1 MEVRK
6 NVIFSNSFDGYEEWK
21 EESLNDGHDENEC
34 TLEDFANVISMWHD
48 DECANLNKEVDGVI
62 VMFGTCELWDGVQHG
77 MKPIGTNVKDVIDA
91 VKSCLDVEYYA
102 DKYNIRCAG
111 KHHDG
116 TNKYLFRVFDSQERF
131 DRYARSMKKFDEK
144 SFMRASKSLRPC
156 VAEIYG
162 W

>member
-1 MEVRK
+1 MEARK
-6 NVIFSNSFDGYEEWK
+6 NIIFSNSFEGYEEWK

-34 TLEDFANVISMWHD
+34 TFEDFANVISMRHD

-62 VMFGTCELWDGVQHG
+62 VMFGTCELWDGIQHG

-91 VKSCLDVEYYA
+91 VKSCPDVEYYA
-102 DKYNIRCAG
+102 DKYNIRSVG

-131 DRYARSMKKFDEK
+131 DRYARNMKRFDEK
-144 SFMRASKSLRPC
+144 SFMRASKSLRPY